1 MDSLKHLNYPAAK
14 RKLIAIPEGKLTLF
28 ACLLVCLFA
37 CLLVCLFAELDF
49 LFERFSSLIEKPG
62 RD

>member
-14 RKLIAIPEGKLTLF
+14 RKLIAIPEGKLTL
-28 ACLLVCLFA
+28 LVCLFA
-37 CLLVCLFAELDF
+37 CLLVCLFAELNF
-49 LFERFSSLIEKPG
+49 LFERFSGLIEKPG

>member
-14 RKLIAIPEGKLTLF
+14 PKLIAIPEGKLTL
-28 ACLLVCLFA
+28 L
-37 CLLVCLFAELDF
+37 AELDF